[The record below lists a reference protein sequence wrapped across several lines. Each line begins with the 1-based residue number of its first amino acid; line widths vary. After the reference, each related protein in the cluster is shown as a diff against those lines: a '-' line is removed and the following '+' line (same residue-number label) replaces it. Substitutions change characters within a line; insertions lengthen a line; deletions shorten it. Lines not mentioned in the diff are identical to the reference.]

1 LQNFSA
7 IQEFWY
13 DDADQLDSARA
24 NSGNLYNVKMVY
36 GNYGRIN
43 ASNTTFTDP
52 QTNILQQYNNN
63 YTYNTVNPQSNSFAA
78 ESANNNN
85 IMFEYGNNGSLRKRT
100 DNALQKT
107 EYYLFNAFDQMK
119 AYSENGET
127 YGYYGYDD
135 AGQRTYKATLKNFVS
150 RTNALGGKTLE
161 VEKMMLYPNGYINI
175 NQDGNYT
182 KHYYADAARIASK
195 IGNGFIDTAN
205 LYYSSTSSDSVMLKE
220 LTELT
225 GDTIESIDNKY
236 DSLWLQ
242 IDTGEYENAL
252 YFYHGNNLSSTQLI
266 TDMYGTVSQAVLYAP
281 FGQIISSYNPTDWQ
295 NGIVPEYMFNA
306 KEYDEESGLYYYEAR
321 YYDPDKN
328 IFNSRDAL
336 FEKKPFMSAYAY
348 CRNNPV
354 KYIDP
359 SGEDEYEVDMVNQTI
374 TVKAGTKGTDDRFT
388 IIKADGTTVTSNSY
402 ANGTISQLEN
412 SSVEGVGVTGD
423 KNGKE
428 MFEFLAQNSGVEWN
442 WLQTGKAGEAD
453 GTNYLFTIFDAGKV
467 KYDPNVLNG
476 EIRVDTHNHPSGST
490 TPSDGDNKQLLT
502 GQTYNYQLNG
512 RMPDKGSTHR
522 MPASY
527 IYTNDGR
534 YTPYD
539 PPTKALYDNMNKIRN
554 EFKNEFKNTTKNLKP

>member
-1 LQNFSA
+1 
-7 IQEFWY
+7 
-13 DDADQLDSARA
+13 
-24 NSGNLYNVKMVY
+24 MVY

-43 ASNTTFTDP
+43 ASNTTFKDP

-205 LYYSSTSSDSVMLKE
+205 LYYSSTSSDSVMIKE
-220 LTELT
+220 LTQLT

-242 IDTGEYENAL
+242 IDSGKYEDAL

-266 TDMYGTVSQAVLYAP
+266 TDYNGAVSQAILYAP

-295 NGIVPEYMFNA
+295 NGIVPEYMFQG
-306 KEYDEESGLYYYEAR
+306 KVLDEESGLSYFEAR
-321 YYDPDKN
+321 YLDSKYGT
-328 IFNSRDAL
+328 FNSRDKK
-336 FEKKPFMSAYAY
+336 FEDYFWLSPY
-348 CRNNPV
+348 CAFGNNPII
-354 KYIDP
+354 YIDP
-359 SGEDEYEVDMVNQTI
+359 DGKKFIVPNVKIEGQKGRYNI
-374 TVKAGTKGTDDRFT
+374 TF
-388 IIKADGTTVTSNSY
+388 DGTTATMQQSGKKSSGEIMQYQSGTNKFVDNMIASY
-402 ANGTISQLEN
+402 NYI
-412 SSVEGVGVTGD
+412 V
-423 KNGKE
+423 KNGADVDNAMQQIAESEDIKIYVSHASDDGYYMKGKIGIDFSKGIKVDRDDGVSGYE
-428 MFEFLAQNSGVEWN
+428 SPAFGFWSEVYHAFIDKIDITAKNTYKKMKGEIYNSAE
-442 WLQTGKAGEAD
+442 E
-453 GTNYLFTIFDAGKV
+453 NYVHVTKGNQVIDLLK
-467 KYDPNVLNG
+467 KNNPSNG
-476 EIRVDTHNHPSGST
+476 ETKRDKYENGWRGST
-490 TPSDGDNKQLLT
+490 FKP
-502 GQTYNYQLNG
+502 
-512 RMPDKGSTHR
+512 
-522 MPASY
+522 
-527 IYTNDGR
+527 TNMQNVTD
-534 YTPYD
+534 TEP
-539 PPTKALYDNMNKIRN
+539 K
-554 EFKNEFKNTTKNLKP
+554 